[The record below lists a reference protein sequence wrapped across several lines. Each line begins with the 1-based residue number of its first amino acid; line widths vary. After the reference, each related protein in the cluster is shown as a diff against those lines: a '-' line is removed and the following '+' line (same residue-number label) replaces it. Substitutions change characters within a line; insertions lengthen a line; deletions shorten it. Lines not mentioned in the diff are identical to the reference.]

1 MLLDSTFVV
10 AGWCRNW
17 LRCKSTRSFGTSERK
32 VCFYVMLNI
41 DFLAF
46 PEIKN
51 WRVFWGFKGCE
62 HGEGGNIQ
70 WIDKDAKLES
80 LQKHSE

>member
-1 MLLDSTFVV
+1 
-10 AGWCRNW
+10 
-17 LRCKSTRSFGTSERK
+17 
-32 VCFYVMLNI
+32 MLNI

-62 HGEGGNIQ
+62 RGEGGNIQ

-80 LQKHSE
+80 LQKHSEWMKLLSSVREHNIKRDLMLV